1 MIQADPTVAT
11 WLDNPRRWLYLRA
24 VSESERKR
32 SQRVGVLIQHELA
45 NVITNEMKDPRV
57 GFVTVTEVR
66 VTGDLRA
73 AKVFVSVLGPP
84 EQRAASIDGLRAAAG
99 YFKHVLASRLDLR
112 WVPDLEFSAD
122 ETLDKAERLETIM
135 QAIARGDIDTPPAE
149 ALPPMAARTDRS
161 DLAEKRKSFEDERKR
176 PVGGEPQQ
184 RSHSRSRR
192 RPRR

>member
-1 MIQADPTVAT
+1 MIQASRAVAT
-11 WLDNPRRWLYLRA
+11 RLDKAPRWLYLRA

-32 SQRVGVLIQHELA
+32 AQRVGVLIQHELA

-66 VTGDLRA
+66 VTGDLRG

-84 EQRAASIDGLRAAAG
+84 EQRTASLDGLRAAAG

-112 WVPDLEFSAD
+112 WVPDLEFAAD
-122 ETLDKAERLETIM
+122 ETLDKAERLETLM
-135 QAIARGDIDTPPAE
+135 QAIARGETDTPPAE

-161 DLAEKRKSFEDERKR
+161 DLADRRKSFDEQRRRQGQGEAQR
-176 PVGGEPQQ
+176 P
-184 RSHSRSRR
+184 HSRSRR